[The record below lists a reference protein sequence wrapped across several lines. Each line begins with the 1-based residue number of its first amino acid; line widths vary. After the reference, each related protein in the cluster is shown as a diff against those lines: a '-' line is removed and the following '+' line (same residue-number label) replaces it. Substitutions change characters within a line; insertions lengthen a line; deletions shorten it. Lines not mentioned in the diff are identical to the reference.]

1 MIRIDACKQGDRR
14 ALGELYAAYSRKL
27 LGICRYYVKDE
38 SVVEDIL
45 HDAFIIIF
53 SSISTLKDEAKLEG
67 WMITIVRNLCLKHLQ
82 RAEGRENLLPLVN
95 ADALP
100 DESHGT
106 NGSMDLAT
114 LLDAIE
120 SLPNGH
126 REVFKLA
133 VLDGL
138 SHKEDRRT
146 AWHSTPQFLLAVVEG
161 QETVADDADRLLAV
175 APVAGVHTC
184 VPLFDNKARGGKD
197 FRKPTDEGRFA
208 QERGW
213 SDEG

>member
-67 WMITIVRNLCLKHLQ
+67 WMITIVRNLCLKYLQ

-138 SHKEDRRT
+138 SHKEIGE
-146 AWHSTPQFLLAVVEG
+146 LLGIAPHP
-161 QETVADDADRLLAV
+161 TVPPRS
-175 APVAGVHTC
+175 C
-184 VPLFDNKARGGKD
+184 RGP
-197 FRKPTDEGRFA
+197 RNCCGRC
-208 QERGW
+208 
-213 SDEG
+213 